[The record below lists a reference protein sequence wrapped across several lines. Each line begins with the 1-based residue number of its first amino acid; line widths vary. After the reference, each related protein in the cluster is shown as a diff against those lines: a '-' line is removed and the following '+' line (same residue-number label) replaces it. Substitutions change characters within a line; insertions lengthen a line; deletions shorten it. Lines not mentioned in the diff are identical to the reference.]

1 MSSKKI
7 YEAKFKAAVA
17 IEAIKEKKTTVE
29 ICSDYKMPQT
39 NLYEWRDNVL
49 SRAHELFIAENEQTK
64 KLKELEKEI
73 EILHQTLGKQI
84 VEINFLKK
92 KLIG

>member
-29 ICSDYKMPQT
+29 ICSDYKIPQT

-49 SRAHELFIAENEQTK
+49 SRVHELFIAENEQTK
-64 KLKELEKEI
+64 KLKELEKQI

-92 KLIG
+92 KLMG